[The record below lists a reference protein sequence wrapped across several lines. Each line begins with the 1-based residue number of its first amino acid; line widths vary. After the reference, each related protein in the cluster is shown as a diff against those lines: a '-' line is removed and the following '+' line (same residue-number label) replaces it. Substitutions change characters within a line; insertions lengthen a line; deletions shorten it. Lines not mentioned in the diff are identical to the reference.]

1 MKLIFLLLSV
11 TIAMPVAASAACTID
26 QRIGLSK
33 AGYSKQEIDALC
45 SAPERPG
52 SSPSTS
58 PGSSPSQ
65 YRGMERL
72 PKGSIA
78 GSGVTQYE
86 QRRCR
91 FQEDGVLYRRT
102 GLVPYG
108 RLRYSA
114 TAKVDEEDRELLFVV
129 QLDSGFNTE
138 SCIVMRVDKFKYRD
152 DARGFQ
158 SDLARYRDE
167 YKALLAELAARS
179 IPEDR

>member
-1 MKLIFLLLSV
+1 MKTAFLLLSMA
-11 TIAMPVAASAACTID
+11 IAMPTAASAACTID

-33 AGYSKQEIDALC
+33 AGYGKQEIDALC
-45 SAPERPG
+45 SAPERPDSG
-52 SSPSTS
+52 RSAAPGGGPSDRKGT
-58 PGSSPSQ
+58 
-65 YRGMERL
+65 ERL
-72 PKGSIA
+72 ARGSIA
-78 GSGVTQYE
+78 GSGVPQYE

-152 DARGFQ
+152 DAPAFQ
-158 SDLARYRDE
+158 SDLARYREE
-167 YKALLAELAARS
+167 YKALVAELAARS